1 MKNLK
6 VNENC
11 IACGMCVAIDPEHFE
26 IVDGLSQATNN
37 DNLDSTDLKNAMDSC
52 PTAAIEIS
60 EDNVIELSED
70 EYKVE

>member
-11 IACGMCVAIDPEHFE
+11 IGCGMCVAIDPEHFE

-37 DNLDSTDLKNAMDSC
+37 DNLDSADLKNAMDSC
-52 PTAAIEIS
+52 PTAAIEIN
-60 EDNVIELSED
+60 EEEVNAE
-70 EYKVE
+70 

>member
-11 IACGMCVAIDPEHFE
+11 IGCGMCVAIDPEHFE

-52 PTAAIEIS
+52 PTRS
-60 EDNVIELSED
+60 EERRVGKECS
-70 EYKVE
+70 